1 MSPVLAALLALG
13 APALAAV
20 VLALVPGLRRRARV
34 AAGLC
39 IGATTLALIA
49 ALGLC
54 LWWSGGP
61 APVTAAVDWLRSGG
75 VALGRAG
82 VHLDGVSIAMLAVV
96 ASVALA
102 VQVYSIGYLRDETAA
117 SRGRYFAY
125 HALFLFSMELLVLAP
140 DLLTL
145 FAGWELVG
153 VCSYLLIGF
162 YYQRPTAARAA
173 TKAFWIVKLADSA
186 FVLALVVV
194 LAGSG
199 GLGWDATLS
208 PGLAEAAAL
217 LLLVAVAG
225 KSAQLPLHVWL
236 PDAMAGPTP
245 VSALLHAATMVA
257 AGVYLVVR
265 ADAVF
270 AAAPFA
276 RLVMAHAGAITAA
289 VAGLLALR
297 QTDLKRLL
305 AYSTCSQLGFMLAGL
320 GAGEVAGGYFHLA
333 THAAFKALLFLA
345 AGSLIHA
352 AGGNSLDGMRG
363 LGRRLPVTGAVFVV
377 GALALGGIPGLSG
390 FFSKDLIL
398 EGVAAAHLP
407 VVLALLLATG
417 LVTALY
423 AGKVLAVLFGP
434 AGARAHEAPPSMLGP
449 LVALAI
455 PAAFAGLATSG
466 FTAFVGRPATFHLGA
481 TGWLA
486 AGLALAG
493 LAAGWLGGARL
504 ASAARFLDARPF
516 DRFYEL
522 AYARVLVAF
531 AAVTAW
537 LDRYIIDGL
546 MNGVA
551 AATLG
556 AGRRLRA
563 LQTGNVQD
571 YLLAVAGGAIALVVW
586 GILR

>member
-1 MSPVLAALLALG
+1 VDPVLLALVALFAPVAATAAIAVSRRGAAALTVGATSISLVAALLLVARG
-13 APALAAV
+13 AAE
-20 VLALVPGLRRRARV
+20 
-34 AAGLC
+34 
-39 IGATTLALIA
+39 
-49 ALGLC
+49 
-54 LWWSGGP
+54 
-61 APVTAAVDWLRSGG
+61 PVTAAVDWLRAGG
-75 VALGRAG
+75 VTLGRAG
-82 VHLDGVSIAMLAVV
+82 VHVDGVSVVMLTVV
-96 ASVALA
+96 TFVALC
-102 VQVYSIGYLRDETAA
+102 VQIYSIGYLADEPAR
-117 SRGRYFAY
+117 SRRRYFAF
-125 HALFLFSMELLVLAP
+125 HALFLFAMELLVLAP

-153 VCSYLLIGF
+153 LCSYLLIG
-162 YYQRPTAARAA
+162 YWYQRPVAARAA

-199 GLGWDATLS
+199 GLAWDASLP

-265 ADAVF
+265 ADAIF
-270 AAAPFA
+270 EAAPLA
-276 RLVMAHAGAITAA
+276 RGILAHAGAITAV

-297 QTDLKRLL
+297 QSDLKRLL

-320 GAGEVAGGYFHLA
+320 GAGAVAGGYFHLA

-352 AGGNSLDGMRG
+352 AGGNTLDGMRG

-377 GALALGGIPGLSG
+377 GALALAAVPGLSG

-398 EGVAAAHLP
+398 EGVTHLP
-407 VVLALLLATG
+407 VVAALLLAAG
-417 LVTALY
+417 FVTALY
-423 AGKVLAVLFGP
+423 VGRALGVLFARG
-434 AGARAHEAPPSMLGP
+434 AGEAHECAPSMLGP

-455 PAAFAGLATSG
+455 PAAGAGLLLG
-466 FTAFVGRPATFHLGA
+466 EMTAFVGRPAAFHLG
-481 TGWLA
+481 TT
-486 AGLALAG
+486 G
-493 LAAGWLGGARL
+493 LAASALALGGLAIGWRL
-504 ASAARFLDARPF
+504 PGPRAELARPI

-522 AYARVLVAF
+522 VYARVLMAG
-531 AAVTAW
+531 AAIVAW
-537 LDRYIIDGL
+537 LDRYIVDGL
-546 MNGVA
+546 MNGAGA
-551 AATLG
+551 ACLA

-563 LQTGNVQD
+563 RQTGNAQD
-571 YLLAVAGGAIALVVW
+571 YLLAVAGGAIALLVWVVM
-586 GILR
+586 R